1 MIQLRRNLLASP
13 QKPCSFSTGILE
25 LVLKYTQRTECSI
38 VGLMF
43 LPWMQYIFVQTCL
56 FLQFLKLLFCL
67 DTVSQKCRLGNVLA
81 IKVGKCFSHLKL
93 FLEMCLSIFYYI
105 LKALVA
111 KGGKEV
117 LLTCKSNSDL
127 LGLYSMLIC
136 PWLQNVHQ
144 SENSKRVI

>member
-56 FLQFLKLLFCL
+56 FLQFLKLPFCL

-81 IKVGKCFSHLKL
+81 INLKL

-144 SENSKRVI
+144 SENSKRVIW